1 MGPLAVGSV
10 ADLKACIVN
19 IIAFMM
25 IKIRIPGSVY
35 LDDNQKA
42 GARKPNTGDVR
53 MNEKSK

>member
-42 GARKPNTGDVR
+42 GVRKPNTGDVR